1 MSILKS
7 LEIWTMKQRA
17 KGVAVAN
24 ASTDETLIPRASGG
38 VNEPGLKDDANAALQ
53 ADELEIAKV
62 NEGTLEA
69 AVAEFNRIPMN
80 GINFLEVHN
89 LVPHDPKAVA
99 QFLKDTP
106 GLDRVPVLF
115 SCLNLNNF
123 IFEILPCFEAL

>member
-1 MSILKS
+1 
-7 LEIWTMKQRA
+7 MKNVVLVIEMWQL
-17 KGVAVAN
+17 
-24 ASTDETLIPRASGG
+24 SY
-38 VNEPGLKDDANAALQ
+38 LQ
-53 ADELEIAKV
+53 
-62 NEGTLEA
+62 
-69 AVAEFNRIPMN
+69 FNRIPMN

-115 SCLNLNNF
+115 SCVNLNNFTIF